1 MIDNLLQKQLRARFN
16 PDRSL
21 LRQHQ
26 LRMLEMLKYID
37 DVCGKYD
44 IKYWLCSG
52 TLLGAV
58 RHGGF
63 IPWDDDLDIEMLRD
77 DYKKFVKVVAME
89 GNNRYVLQ
97 THQTD
102 FNYFAPYGKLR
113 DLRSCIKED
122 STNDLYYKF
131 HGAYIDVFIM
141 EPSSFLILHK
151 ISNKLQDVLLFKANG
166 LLKNKFI
173 RRCYFSLMCILLH
186 NILFPVLQTLSA
198 LNAKGQLRHTMG
210 SCFTKPR
217 YNDDIF
223 PLKDIEFE
231 GSKFPVPGNTHSYLS
246 KIYGDYMV
254 IPNVNEIRVHT
265 VHVEFYVD

>member
-1 MIDNLLQKQLRARFN
+1 MLDELLQKKLRERFN
-16 PDRSL
+16 PDGSL

-26 LRMLEMLKYID
+26 LRMLEMLKFID
-37 DVCGKYD
+37 DVCRKYD

-58 RHGGF
+58 RDGGF

-77 DYKKFVKVVAME
+77 DYKKFVKAIVIE
-89 GNNRYVLQ
+89 GKDHYALQ

-122 STNDLYYKF
+122 STNDLFYKF

-141 EPSSFLILHK
+141 EPSSSLILHR

-198 LNAKGQLRHTMG
+198 LNAKRQLRHTMG
-210 SCFTKPR
+210 SGFTKPR
-217 YNDDIF
+217 WADDIF
-223 PLKDIEFE
+223 PLKEMEFE
-231 GSKFPVPGNTHSYLS
+231 GSEFPVPGNTHSYLS
-246 KIYGDYMV
+246 KIYGDYLK
-254 IPNVNEIRVHT
+254 IPDLDEIKVHT
-265 VHVEFYVD
+265 VRVEFYD